1 MLEPLLAYLHIAAF
15 LGMAVFLTSEAALAR
30 SEWLNA
36 AIVQRLVRVDTL
48 YWAMIAV
55 VLATGLAR
63 MVWGAKGWDWAAT
76 HPLLHAKVTVF
87 AVMAALSW
95 PNTRRLRDWSHRL
108 AAGGGLPGDDE
119 IRRLRRRVMWVSHL
133 MLLVPLA
140 AVFLARGWTW
150 R

>member
-15 LGMAVFLTSEAALAR
+15 LGMAVFLTSQAALAR
-30 SEWLNA
+30 SEWLNGA
-36 AIVQRLVRVDTL
+36 VVQRLVRVDTL
-48 YWAMIAV
+48 YWATVAV

-76 HPLLHAKVTVF
+76 HPLLHAKVAVF
-87 AVMAALSW
+87 VVMAALSW
-95 PNTRRLRDWSHRL
+95 PNTRRLRDWSRRL
-108 AAGGGLPGDDE
+108 VAGGGLPADAE
-119 IRRLRRRVMWVSHL
+119 IRRVRRRIMWVSHL